1 MSAVIA
7 ELQEKNVD
15 DFDAG
20 AAFVYT
26 MLYVVNV
33 LRRRTY
39 SASIYSILSTDG
51 IFSLAVSL

>member
-15 DFDAG
+15 DFEAG

-39 SASIYSILSTDG
+39 SASGYSILRMGG
-51 IFSLAVSL
+51 IT

>member
-1 MSAVIA
+1 MSNVIA

-15 DFDAG
+15 DFEAG
-20 AAFVYT
+20 AAFVST

-39 SASIYSILSTDG
+39 SASRYSILSTDG
-51 IFSLAVSL
+51 IFSLAGSL